1 MVPLLE
7 PALLRRLEA
16 LALQVRR
23 AVSGQMGG
31 ERRSKRRG
39 QSVEFADYRNYTPGD
54 DFRLIDWNAYA
65 RLDRFM
71 LRLFVAEEELPLSLF
86 VDLSGSMD
94 WGRPNKAETARKL
107 AGAIAYVALAALD
120 RVRLTV
126 FAEGETSGGAP
137 SRGRR
142 AATTLFSRLQSFP
155 AGGVTNYE
163 KLVWPIGRQRPG
175 MTVLIT
181 DGLGESPLDPALTA
195 LQRAHQEGAVLQ
207 LLAPQELTPDWSGDA
222 RLKDAETGVEREFTA
237 TPLTQGSYV
246 KALTQRTD
254 EIERAAH
261 RRGLR
266 FARLST
272 SEPVDEMVQIT
283 LRRIGLLA

>member
-1 MVPLLE
+1 MAPLLE

-94 WGRPNKAETARKL
+94 WGKPNKAETARKL

-142 AATTLFSRLQSFP
+142 AAATLFSRLQSFP

-272 SEPVDEMVQIT
+272 SEPVDEMVQVT